1 MTTNQS
7 EQFQQQQEEEEET
20 EELNLNKKIFKFDR
34 SYQEKIVQSMVMDQP
49 WASQFLEV
57 LELDYFGYAYLKLVA
72 SCYVDYYK
80 EYKEF
85 PSQELLLTIIKDKL
99 KASSDAILTEQ
110 VKGLLKRIASNKDL
124 GDLIFVK
131 SQSLSWCK
139 KMALTK
145 ALDKSITYAENEDDH
160 EKIVTVIQKA
170 ITAGNSHTSGLDLL
184 DDIDARYSETYRQTI
199 PTGIKELDQRKIL
212 NGGLGAGELGIV
224 VAPTGCHAKG
234 SKLFMFDGTLKVVE
248 DILPG
253 EKLLGPDGTERTVL
267 RLIRGNEEMYEIVP
281 TKGKPFVV
289 NKGHILSLV
298 RTNDGTS
305 LSNKVV
311 EITVED
317 YLKSSKTY
325 KHIHKLYRPS
335 SMVFRK
341 ASKKLSIEPYMLG
354 LLLGDGYLTEGR
366 VEITTADN
374 EIVSEIKNFAKR
386 EGLELSRHHKKDNTA
401 SGWYFTNHGKH
412 NNPLTSKLRNLG
424 LIGKKSHDKFVPRE
438 YKFASIQD
446 RQEILA
452 GLIDSDGYLHNNTYE
467 FVSKSPELAGDV
479 KFIAQ
484 SLGLAA
490 YTNQKFVNGDEYTR
504 VSISGETAQ
513 IPSRLSRKL
522 SSKRNQIKSVLH
534 TGFSIREVASNDYYG
549 FTVDKDNLYL
559 NDDFIVIH
567 NCGKSHMLVHV
578 GAQAILQGK
587 NVAHYTFELNERNMG
602 IRYDSHIL
610 GINSTDCFEHKD
622 VIKKFYKENEDTLGT
637 LRIKYYS
644 SAVASVMTLRAHL
657 QKLATTGFRPD
668 MVLVDYAGIMR
679 SADRNDLLRI
689 ELKKVCEELRAF
701 ADELQVPVWTALQ
714 SNKEGASSEVVDL
727 TNMAES
733 YAQAHVADFV
743 VGLSR
748 QSSQKSKGFGNIFIA
763 KNRAGM
769 DGIKYPIHLDTARS
783 FLKVLTADEVGD
795 FLGDIEDEKKDD
807 AVSIVRRT
815 YRDQVNNTK
824 IKH

>member
-7 EQFQQQQEEEEET
+7 EQFQQQQEEEET

-224 VAPTGCHAKG
+224 VAPTGCHAKNEDII
-234 SKLFMFDGTLKVVE
+234 MFDGTIKKSQNVQIG
-248 DILPG
+248 D
-253 EKLLGPDGTERTVL
+253 LLIGPDLMPRIVLATHTGIEELYTVIQARGEL
-267 RLIRGNEEMYEIVP
+267 EGATKQIFNANHELHLLKPGLNRNLPDSYENVSIR
-281 TKGKPFVV
+281 
-289 NKGHILSLV
+289 
-298 RTNDGTS
+298 
-305 LSNKVV
+305 
-311 EITVED
+311 D
-317 YLKSSKTY
+317 YLSRDSS
-325 KHIHKLYRPS
+325 L
-335 SMVFRK
+335 
-341 ASKKLSIEPYMLG
+341 
-354 LLLGDGYLTEGR
+354 
-366 VEITTADN
+366 N
-374 EIVSEIKNFAKR
+374 
-386 EGLELSRHHKKDNTA
+386 EGLKWTWIYTTNKEKYVYTTDFRIES
-401 SGWYFTNHGKH
+401 SG
-412 NNPLTSKLRNLG
+412 
-424 LIGKKSHDKFVPRE
+424 IGE
-438 YKFASIQD
+438 
-446 RQEILA
+446 
-452 GLIDSDGYLHNNTYE
+452 
-467 FVSKSPELAGDV
+467 
-479 KFIAQ
+479 
-484 SLGLAA
+484 
-490 YTNQKFVNGDEYTR
+490 
-504 VSISGETAQ
+504 
-513 IPSRLSRKL
+513 
-522 SSKRNQIKSVLH
+522 
-534 TGFSIREVASNDYYG
+534 YYG
-549 FTVDKDNLYL
+549 WTVDGDNLYL
-559 NDDFIVIH
+559 ANDFSVLK
-567 NCGKSHMLVHV
+567 NCGKSHLLVHI

-769 DGIKYPIHLDTARS
+769 DGVKYPIHLDTARS